1 MSIVIET
8 KNLSKQYQMGKV
20 NVQALNKVNVTLRKG
35 EFVAVLGASG
45 SGKTT
50 LLNII
55 GTLHKPTDGQVLLE
69 GKDTSNLNEKS
80 TVELRRKKV
89 GFIFQFYNLMPVL
102 TAQENVELPMI
113 ISGTPKKQAQQRAHD
128 LLLAVGLAERANH
141 RPEELSGGQQQRVA
155 VARALANKPA
165 TILADEPTGD
175 LDTATGAQ
183 IMQLLFKLSK
193 EQNTTVLVA
202 THDTSILK
210 LADRAVNMKDGKV
223 VSDEKL
229 R

>member
-55 GTLHKPTDGQVLLE
+55 GTLDKPTGGQVLLE

-80 TVELRRKKV
+80 IVEVRRKKV

-102 TAQENVELPMI
+102 TALENVELPMI
-113 ISGTPKKQAQQRAHD
+113 IGGTPKKQAQQCAHD
-128 LLLAVGLAERANH
+128 LLSAVGLAERANH

-175 LDTATGAQ
+175 LDSATGAQ